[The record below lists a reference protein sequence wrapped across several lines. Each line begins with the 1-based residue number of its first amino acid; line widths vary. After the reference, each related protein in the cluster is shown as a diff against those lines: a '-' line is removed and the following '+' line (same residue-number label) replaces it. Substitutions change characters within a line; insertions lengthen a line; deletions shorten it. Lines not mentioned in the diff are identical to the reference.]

1 MYLLRTF
8 TKTLLLLLALSLPIG
23 LLAEQIKS
31 VESAARCQIAL
42 TTIFKNEGGFQKLK
56 NDSGN
61 WTGGKIGV
69 GRLVGTKYGICA
81 ASYPKVDIPNL
92 TLQEAARYYQ
102 RDYWNPLHLGDIK
115 SQWLATM
122 FLDTAVNCGTGTA
135 AILIVRTSNVLN
147 GQEEDSPADPA
158 LTAKEVDWINAYTK
172 TRWYE
177 GEKDKSR
184 RALFGAVFKEMRSR
198 RYVAIV
204 RHDPK
209 KLVWLPTW
217 MERVYE

>member
-1 MYLLRTF
+1 MKQIAKILSLF
-8 TKTLLLLLALSLPIG
+8 LILSLPVIP
-23 LLAEQIKS
+23 LAEQIKS
-31 VESAARCQIAL
+31 IESGIRCQIAL
-42 TTIFKNEGGFQKLK
+42 KTIFKNEGGFQKLK

-61 WTGGKIGV
+61 WTGGKVGV

-92 TLQEAARYYQ
+92 TLQEAARYYE
-102 RDYWNPLHLGDIK
+102 RDYWNPLRLGDIK

-135 AILIVRTSNVLN
+135 AILITRCINVLN
-147 GQEEDSPADPA
+147 GQEEDSPADPV
-158 LTAKEVDWINAYTK
+158 LTAKEIDWINNYTK

-184 RALFGAVFKEMRSR
+184 RALFGSVFKEMRSR

-209 KLVWLPTW
+209 KIVWLPVW
-217 MERVYE
+217 IERVYE

>member
-1 MYLLRTF
+1 MKSLRTF
-8 TKTLLLLLALSLPIG
+8 TKAFLLVLALSVPTG

-31 VESAARCQIAL
+31 VESAVRCQTAL
-42 TTIFKNEGGFQKLK
+42 KTIFRNEGGFQKLK

-61 WTGGKIGV
+61 WTGGKVGV

-92 TLQEAARYYQ
+92 TLPEAARYYQ
-102 RDYWNPLHLGDIK
+102 RDYWNPLRLGEIK

-135 AILIVRTSNVLN
+135 AILIVRAVNVLN
-147 GQEEDSPADPA
+147 GKEEDSPADPF
-158 LTAKEVDWINAYTK
+158 LTSQEVDWINSYTK

-184 RALFGAVFKEMRSR
+184 RALFGAVFKEMRGR

-209 KLVWLPTW
+209 KLVWLPIW